1 MHQLNGT
8 QRLFSSLAWLV
19 CLQCHC
25 ENSFLLMG
33 FLWVFL
39 WIFCGFFWVFV
50 CFFGLLLLGFFCLLI
65 VFVGFC
71 LFFCFNLL
79 VGLFLGFFCEE
90 LNPWY
95 FNENHLPVCP
105 PHHCCGASQ
114 SLCYHAGPGNSILR
128 HAQAQFTKYH
138 CCHPSPE
145 TSWVTFFSLL

>member
-1 MHQLNGT
+1 MHQLNGI

-19 CLQCHC
+19 CSQCHC

-33 FLWVFL
+33 F
-39 WIFCGFFWVFV
+39 FV
-50 CFFGLLLLGFFCLLI
+50 DF
-65 VFVGFC
+65 FVGFFEF
-71 LFFCFNLL
+71 LFVSLVCCCWGFFVCWLFLFVFCFHLL
-79 VGLFLGFFCEE
+79 VGVFFFFCKE
-90 LNPWY
+90 LKPWC

-145 TSWVTFFSLL
+145 ISWVTFFSLL